1 MRRCWVK
8 RGRGG
13 LGWNNIQAEEIAS
26 AKALTQEGMS
36 TFQGRE
42 KQCIWSKE
50 SGKKRAVG
58 DGDPEK
64 RVREEELSHPV
75 LIGWA

>member
-1 MRRCWVK
+1 MK
-8 RGRGG
+8 RGRGR
-13 LGWNNIQAEEIAS
+13 LGWNNIQAEGIAS

-36 TFQGRE
+36 TFQGKE

-64 RVREEELSHPV
+64 RVTEEELSHPV

>member
-1 MRRCWVK
+1 MK
-8 RGRGG
+8 RGRVGP
-13 LGWNNIQAEEIAS
+13 GWNNIQAEGIAY
-26 AKALTQEGMS
+26 AKALTQKGMS

-50 SGKKRAVG
+50 SDKKRAVG

-64 RVREEELSHPV
+64 RVRKEEFSHPV
-75 LIGWA
+75 LIRWA